1 MARNLAGIEDRPN
14 LVKDIETG
22 AILLKNSAPA
32 DEYKMKKIMLNKNR
46 KLDEELVE
54 IKSKL
59 ADVDSIKAD
68 MQEIKELLGRI
79 LTK

>member
-1 MARNLAGIEDRPN
+1 MSRNLAKIEDRPN
-14 LVKDIETG
+14 LVKDVDSG
-22 AILLKNSAPA
+22 AILLSNSIVA
-32 DEYKMKKIMLNKNR
+32 DEYKLKKSMLNKNR

-54 IKSKL
+54 IKTKL

-68 MQEIKELLGRI
+68 MKEIKELLGRI